1 MGFGAPPACN
11 FGNLGDFV
19 GTFIWKPEYLY
30 LGTFAWGPLLGNL
43 YLQTFVWEPWV
54 EWVLE
59 LLGSA
64 PKPLPPPR
72 PKLPLLGKMNVLN
85 LGSFTWNL
93 YHEMKPSCGNL
104 CLKTL
109 ETLGL
114 PLLGN
119 LYPSLGTFVFHSH
132 HSTPNLSRLR
142 HHFFPS
148 VITISALFLIISSLF
163 PKQTPQISSSFSQ
176 TFTQELCGNLRRNN
190 GNL

>member
-1 MGFGAPPACN
+1 MVTFTWQPL
-11 FGNLGDFV
+11 FVNLCREP
-19 GTFIWKPEYLY
+19 WELCRN
-30 LGTFAWGPLLGNL
+30 LRLETFAWGSFPGIAWQPLLANL
-43 YLQTFVWEPWV
+43 CLGILG

-72 PKLPLLGKMNVLN
+72 PKLPLLGNMNALN

-93 YHEMKPSCGNL
+93 YHEMKLSSGNL

-119 LYPSLGTFVFHSH
+119 LYPSLGTFIFHSH
-132 HSTPNLSRLR
+132 HSTPNLSHLR

-176 TFTQELCGNLRRNN
+176 TFTQELCGNLRQNN